1 MKIRSWLALL
11 AIAATLGSAAA
22 VADAQARR
30 PAAKA
35 AARDWTRTV
44 VVTPEGG
51 FRMGNPNAP
60 VKLVEYGSLTC
71 PHCADFSTGAKG
83 KLEAHVRSG
92 KVSFEFRNFVL
103 NGVDAAAA
111 LLSRCAGPSGFFR
124 LTESF
129 YATQPQWLG
138 KMSGLTQAQK
148 DAIGAAPEAQRL
160 KRAADAAGLTPLAV
174 KWGLPLARANACLAD
189 RAALERLAK
198 MYEAGAQAGVNH
210 TPSFFING
218 QEVHAHDWAE
228 LQPLIRK
235 AGG

>member
-1 MKIRSWLALL
+1 MTMRALL
-11 AIAATLGSAAA
+11 AGVAAA
-22 VADAQARR
+22 AALAGASALPAAQAGKTA
-30 PAAKA
+30 PA
-35 AARDWTRTV
+35 AARDWSRTV
-44 VVTPEGG
+44 TMTPEGG
-51 FRMGNPNAP
+51 YRMGNPNAP

>member
-1 MKIRSWLALL
+1 MRALL
-11 AIAATLGSAAA
+11 AGVAAA
-22 VADAQARR
+22 AALAGASALPAAQAGKTA
-30 PAAKA
+30 PA
-35 AARDWTRTV
+35 AARDWSRTV
-44 VVTPEGG
+44 TMTPEGG
-51 FRMGNPNAP
+51 YRMGNPNAP